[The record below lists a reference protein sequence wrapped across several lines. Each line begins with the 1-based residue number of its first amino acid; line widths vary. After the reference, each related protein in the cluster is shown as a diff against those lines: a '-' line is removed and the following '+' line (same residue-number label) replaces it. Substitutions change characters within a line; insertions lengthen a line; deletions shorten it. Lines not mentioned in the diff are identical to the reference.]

1 MRKRIFRTTIA
12 ITLGVLLA
20 SLVLIVGVLYNSFRE
35 RMMAD
40 MTHATSYV
48 AHAVENEG
56 LAYLSENLPNESR
69 VTWVAQ
75 DGTVLF
81 DNWENAAAMG
91 NHADRWEIREAMEKG
106 RGAISRRS
114 DTMAKRTVY
123 YAVRLEDGSV
133 LRMASTYDSLWSLM
147 LHSLWPA
154 ALILIAT
161 FVVAMWLAGWLARQ
175 LTAPINAID
184 LTAPDDSGV
193 YEELTPLV
201 DRIRSQN
208 RQIRQQVLDLRKQK
222 EEFEAIT
229 AHMNEGLLVVDRDTR
244 VLSHNGA
251 ALRLL
256 EYGDP
261 FEPGISALE
270 LSREEKFRSCVETV
284 LSGRRCEELLERED
298 LCCRIYA
305 NPVEEEGRCTGAVLI
320 LMDVTE
326 KERLET
332 LRREFATNVS
342 HELKTPLT
350 SILGTAEI
358 IQNGLVKPEDIP
370 HFSGNIY
377 REARRLIRI
386 VNDIIKVSRLDEGDP
401 AGEWESLS
409 LRWIAETVVDYLTP
423 TAKSRG
429 VTLTLEG
436 NCGNI
441 QGVSRIVEEVI
452 YNLCDNAIKYNY
464 RDGRVNLRLSS
475 GAEGEVLTVTDTGIG
490 IPAEIQERVFERFY
504 RADKSRSRGGTG
516 LGLSIVKHGAA
527 YLGARVSLES
537 KEGKGSAFTL
547 VFPRAEDVSRAAKTE

>member
-1 MRKRIFRTTIA
+1 MRKRIFRSTIA

-20 SLVLIVGVLYNSFRE
+20 SLVLIVGVLYSSFRE
-35 RMMAD
+35 RMAAD
-40 MTHATSYV
+40 LIHATSYV

-56 LAYLSENLPNESR
+56 MVYLTEDLPDESR
-69 VTWVAQ
+69 VTWVAA

-91 NHADRWEIREAMEKG
+91 NHANRQEIRDALETG
-106 RGAISRRS
+106 SGAVSRRS
-114 DTMAKRTVY
+114 DTMAKRTFY
-123 YAVRLEDGSV
+123 YAVRLENGTV

-147 LHSLWPA
+147 LHSLWLA
-154 ALILIAT
+154 TLILVAT
-161 FVVAMWLAGWLARQ
+161 FAVALWLAGRLAKQ
-175 LTAPINAID
+175 LVAPVNAID
-184 LTAPDDSGV
+184 LTDPDDGGI

-208 RQIRQQVLDLRKQK
+208 RQIRQQVRDLRKQR

-229 AHMNEGLLVVDRDTR
+229 AHMNEGLLVLDRDAR
-244 VLSHNGA
+244 ILSHNEA

-256 EYGDP
+256 DYGEP
-261 FEPGISALE
+261 FCAELGALE
-270 LSREEKFRSCVETV
+270 LSREEGFHRCVETA
-284 LSGRRCEELLERED
+284 LSGTRCEELLERED

-305 NPVEEEGRCTGAVLI
+305 NPVEEDGQCAGAVLI

-358 IQNGLVKPEDIP
+358 IQNGLVRPEDIP

-401 AGEWESLS
+401 TGDWETLS

-423 TAKSRG
+423 TAESRG
-429 VTLTLEG
+429 VTLKLEG
-436 NCGNI
+436 NCGEI
-441 QGVSRIVEEVI
+441 LGVPRIVEEVI
-452 YNLCDNAIKYNY
+452 YNLCDNAIKYNH
-464 RDGRVNLRLSS
+464 RDGRVHLRLSS
-475 GAEGEVLTVTDTGIG
+475 EAEGEVLTVTDTGIG

-504 RADKSRSRGGTG
+504 RVDKSHSRGGTG

-537 KEGKGSAFTL
+537 QEGKGSAFTL
-547 VFPRAEDVSRAAKTE
+547 TFPRVRDRQP